1 MWCLIFSLFN
11 IQRVSTRALIQIRGD
26 YKTRDTVHILN
37 TLIAEGTSA
46 AITANT
52 NISGKV
58 EFDLFNKIA
67 NALINLT
74 AGKTLMKHQTNSFI

>member
-1 MWCLIFSLFN
+1 MWCLIFTLFN

-46 AITANT
+46 A

-74 AGKTLMKHQTNSFI
+74 AGKTPMKHQTNSFI

>member
-1 MWCLIFSLFN
+1 MTDFCFCL
-11 IQRVSTRALIQIRGD
+11 QRVSTRALIQIRGD
-26 YKTRDTVHILN
+26 YKTRETVHILN

-52 NISGKV
+52 NISGRV

-67 NALINLT
+67 NALINMT
-74 AGKTLMKHQTNSFI
+74 AGKKLSIQSTFQPALN